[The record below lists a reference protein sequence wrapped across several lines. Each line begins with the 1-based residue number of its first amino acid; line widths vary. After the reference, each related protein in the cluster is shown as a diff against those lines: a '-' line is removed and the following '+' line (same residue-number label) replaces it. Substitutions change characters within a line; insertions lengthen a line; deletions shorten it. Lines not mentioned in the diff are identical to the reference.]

1 MLNVTIR
8 NGKENGEVNFDEFTK
23 NEQLVYEAILSNANI
38 TRADL
43 IETLDISARTIDRAI
58 NSLKEKNAIERVGS
72 DKTGHWRII

>member
-72 DKTGHWRII
+72 DKTVHWRII

>member
-23 NEQLVYEAILSNANI
+23 NEQLVYEAILSNADI